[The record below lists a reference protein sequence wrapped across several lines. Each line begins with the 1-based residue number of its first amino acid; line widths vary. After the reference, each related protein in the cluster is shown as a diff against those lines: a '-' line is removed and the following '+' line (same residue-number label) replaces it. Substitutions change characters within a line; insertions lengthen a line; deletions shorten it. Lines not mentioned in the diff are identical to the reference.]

1 MSAVRSPIE
10 VFHENKSLKCT
21 NKGLSLAFI
30 LLKIFKECLKICLM
44 DQIYQKVEAILLEAI
59 FHHKLGQSSKLPRG
73 QNLQKRVKF
82 ICKIRLLRNLH

>member
-1 MSAVRSPIE
+1 
-10 VFHENKSLKCT
+10 
-21 NKGLSLAFI
+21 
-30 LLKIFKECLKICLM
+30 M

-59 FHHKLGQSSKLPRG
+59 FHRKLGQSSKLPRG